1 MAVKTLLPSARVSN
15 RPWRSPFDNLF
26 DAFFSDDSRMPVL
39 TGNGGTFTFTPR
51 IDVRED
57 DVSYEISAELPG
69 LEEKDI
75 EISIADGSLVLRGEK
90 TSDTEEK
97 EGKVLPP
104 GAHLRSLRA
113 RLPPSRWSRGR
124 EDRSQV
130 QERHLGDHPAQEG
143 GGEEGRP
150 PGGSQDWLACLE
162 TSKRGRASCPSPF
175 FVPTPLRG
183 I

>member
-75 EISIADGSLVLRGEK
+75 EISVADGSLVLRGEK
-90 TSDTEEK
+90 TSDTEEE
-97 EGKVLPP
+97 EGKYF
-104 GAHLRSLRA
+104 R
-113 RLPPSRWSRGR
+113 
-124 EDRSQV
+124 
-130 QERHLGDHPAQEG
+130 QERIYGRFERAFHLPDGVEAEKIEAKFKNGILAITLPKK
-143 GGEEGRP
+143 EEAKKVVR
-150 PGGSQDWLACLE
+150 QVE
-162 TSKRGRASCPSPF
+162 VKTS
-175 FVPTPLRG
+175 
-183 I
+183 